1 MTSYNKLN
9 GTHCNENRW
18 LLDTLLRK
26 EWKHE
31 GLVMSDWY
39 GTYSVSESINAG
51 ANLEM
56 PGPARWRSQELV
68 GHLINAHKID
78 KRQIDKLATELLKWV
93 QDLTKLNESLVYAP
107 PKKEETRNEQAKDA
121 KLIRK
126 VGTEGMVLLKN
137 DDAVLPLGGKK
148 KIAVIGPNAK
158 AKVLTG
164 GGSAQLRS
172 AWSQTPWDGLVAN
185 KPKDVE
191 LDYSLGA
198 FTAKFLPIFGE
209 DFTCLDGTPG
219 FDLNHYA
226 VVDGKQA
233 AQPTVVDKFD
243 VSDMFMADFY
253 HPDLGSEWYSE
264 VKALFTAPI
273 DGEYEFG
280 LAVTGQAWLW
290 VDDKLVVDNSRN
302 QKKGSSYFGNGTEEV
317 KGTIKVE
324 KGKKYTVRVLHD
336 SRSPPDEASGETTP
350 FNITG
355 CRIGAFPVYH
365 PDQAIEDAV
374 ALAKSSDVAVIIAG
388 LNADWESEGYD
399 RPNLSLPLRSDEL
412 IARVAEAN
420 PDTVVVIQAGS
431 AVSMPW
437 VDKVKGVVQAWYGG
451 NETGNA
457 IADIVYGHVNPSGRL
472 PVTFPKREVDIAA
485 NLNYKSAR
493 TKIYY
498 EEGIWVG
505 YKHHNARGI
514 APLFPFGHGL
524 SYTTFDY
531 SDLKI
536 SGPTGSTA
544 DDWNLKASVK
554 VTNTGKVAGSHSVHF
569 YTCPPEESSTSLTHP
584 SHTLQAFAKVKD
596 LAPGK
601 SKTVEVTLD
610 KYAISH
616 WDEGYQTW
624 RAELGEWAVKIG
636 VDAQTLWGEAKFSI
650 DKELEWNGL

>member
-1 MTSYNKLN
+1 MCWLPAHALAPASALPNATAIGASFDTELVAEAGALLAAETKARHAVCLLAPTINIQRSPVGGRAFESFSEDPTHSGLIAAAYVNGLQAQGVSATIKHFVANDQEHERMGEDSIVAERPLREIYLRPFQIAQKLAKPWAYMTSYNKLN
-9 GTHCNENRW
+9 GTHCNENKW

-264 VKALFTAPI
+264 IKALFTSPI

-290 VDDKLVVDNSRN
+290 VDDKLVVDNSKN

-317 KGTIKVE
+317 KGKVKVE
-324 KGKKYTVRVLHD
+324 KGKVSEESLVL
-336 SRSPPDEASGETTP
+336 SR
-350 FNITG
+350 
-355 CRIGAFPVYH
+355 
-365 PDQAIEDAV
+365 
-374 ALAKSSDVAVIIAG
+374 
-388 LNADWESEGYD
+388 D
-399 RPNLSLPLRSDEL
+399 RPEIDPITPPGLLNSLADTS
-412 IARVAEAN
+412 AEVHSSRATRLA
-420 PDTVVVIQAGS
+420 PSAGRGLGRDH
-431 AVSMPW
+431 PFQHH
-437 VDKVKGVVQAWYGG
+437 GVPYRCF
-451 NETGNA
+451 
-457 IADIVYGHVNPSGRL
+457 PS
-472 PVTFPKREVDIAA
+472 V
-485 NLNYKSAR
+485 
-493 TKIYY
+493 
-498 EEGIWVG
+498 
-505 YKHHNARGI
+505 
-514 APLFPFGHGL
+514 
-524 SYTTFDY
+524 
-531 SDLKI
+531 
-536 SGPTGSTA
+536 
-544 DDWNLKASVK
+544 
-554 VTNTGKVAGSHSVHF
+554 
-569 YTCPPEESSTSLTHP
+569 PPGP
-584 SHTLQAFAKVKD
+584 SHR
-596 LAPGK
+596 GC
-601 SKTVEVTLD
+601 S
-610 KYAISH
+610 
-616 WDEGYQTW
+616 
-624 RAELGEWAVKIG
+624 RARQVVRRGRHHCWFERRLGV
-636 VDAQTLWGEAKFSI
+636 
-650 DKELEWNGL
+650 

>member
-1 MTSYNKLN
+1 MTASFHLVQDPVLSEMTCDGRLAYASAPASALPNATAIGASFDTDLVAEAGALLAAETKARHAVCLLAPTINIQRSPVGGRAFESFSEDPTHSGLIAAAYVNGLQAQGVSATIKHFVANDQEHERMGEDSIVAERPLREIYLRPFQIAQKLAKPWAYMTSYNKLN
-9 GTHCNENRW
+9 GTHCNENKW

-93 QDLTKLNESLVYAP
+93 QDLAKLNESLVYAP

-148 KIAVIGPNAK
+148 KVAVIGPNAK

-290 VDDKLVVDNSRN
+290 VDDKLVVDNSKN

-317 KGTIKVE
+317 KGKVKVE
-324 KGKKYTVRVLHD
+324 KGKVSK
-336 SRSPPDEASGETTP
+336 
-350 FNITG
+350 
-355 CRIGAFPVYH
+355 
-365 PDQAIEDAV
+365 QAHIP
-374 ALAKSSDVAVIIAG
+374 STISDP
-388 LNADWESEGYD
+388 
-399 RPNLSLPLRSDEL
+399 R
-412 IARVAEAN
+412 
-420 PDTVVVIQAGS
+420 
-431 AVSMPW
+431 
-437 VDKVKGVVQAWYGG
+437 
-451 NETGNA
+451 
-457 IADIVYGHVNPSGRL
+457 
-472 PVTFPKREVDIAA
+472 
-485 NLNYKSAR
+485 
-493 TKIYY
+493 
-498 EEGIWVG
+498 
-505 YKHHNARGI
+505 
-514 APLFPFGHGL
+514 
-524 SYTTFDY
+524 
-531 SDLKI
+531 
-536 SGPTGSTA
+536 
-544 DDWNLKASVK
+544 
-554 VTNTGKVAGSHSVHF
+554 
-569 YTCPPEESSTSLTHP
+569 
-584 SHTLQAFAKVKD
+584 
-596 LAPGK
+596 
-601 SKTVEVTLD
+601 
-610 KYAISH
+610 
-616 WDEGYQTW
+616 
-624 RAELGEWAVKIG
+624 
-636 VDAQTLWGEAKFSI
+636 
-650 DKELEWNGL
+650 